1 MTRADKRQGGDRACV
16 GAVRGLDTGPGGG
29 GVRLC
34 VWRGPGGALK
44 WRAVETHLIIQ
55 ALVVEGDVEGEGG

>member
-1 MTRADKRQGGDRACV
+1 MCRGCKGAGHRSWGWGCACAPV
-16 GAVRGLDTGPGGG
+16 
-29 GVRLC
+29 C
-34 VWRGPGGALK
+34 VWRGSGGALK

>member
-1 MTRADKRQGGDRACV
+1 MCRGCKGAGHRSWGWGCACAPV
-16 GAVRGLDTGPGGG
+16 
-29 GVRLC
+29 C

>member
-1 MTRADKRQGGDRACV
+1 MCVCACV
-16 GAVRGLDTGPGGG
+16 CVEGP
-29 GVRLC
+29 R
-34 VWRGPGGALK
+34 GALK